1 VSPPLS
7 HIRPVPRRGLSRNEA
22 AMYFGIS
29 TSTFDKLVAENRV
42 PRPRRIGERKIWDVR
57 ELDVAF
63 EALPHEDALSSSSW
77 EDA

>member
-1 VSPPLS
+1 
-7 HIRPVPRRGLSRNEA
+7 
-22 AMYFGIS
+22 MYFGIS

-42 PRPRRIGERKIWDVR
+42 PKPRRIGERKIWDVR

-63 EALPHEDALSSSSW
+63 EALPHEDGAPSSW